1 MNKIIFMLFGM
12 WYIGGIQAQ
21 SPVERA
27 IVLGSEGRWEA
38 AYAVL
43 QPALQ
48 SSHQQD
54 PHAWYIM
61 GFVQKERYKASH
73 ALDGDNP
80 ERLAAVQAF
89 QRCRQLAPQSSDAK
103 MAGVALE
110 YLAESFYQDAH
121 ARIAR
126 FEVGDDQDVLGLLRR
141 YESVWSD
148 LHADAEFTDQ
158 EFDLYH
164 RLAEANSGFLDLSL
178 ALDESVRRGAF
189 EQAVAHYEAAERL
202 RPEDER
208 TQYNLAVTWYN
219 EGVRKLRGINSQT
232 TFTQL
237 MQVQASCVEHYRA
250 ALEPMEAAYAL
261 NSRKA
266 STVNGLMLVHRAL
279 EQRDKSERFKR
290 ELEALR

>member
-1 MNKIIFMLFGM
+1 MLCGM
-12 WYIGGIQAQ
+12 CYAGLLQAQ

-27 IVLGSEGRWEA
+27 IVLGSEGRWNA
-38 AYAVL
+38 AYEIL

-54 PHAWYIM
+54 AHAWYIM
-61 GFVQKERYKASH
+61 GFVQKERYKASR
-73 ALDGDNP
+73 ALEAENP

-89 QRCRQLAPQSSDAK
+89 QRCRQLAPLSSDAK

-121 ARIAR
+121 ARIAQ
-126 FEVGDDQDVLGLLRR
+126 FQIGEDQEVLGLLRR

-148 LHADAEFTDQ
+148 LHEDAEFTDQ

-178 ALDESVRRGAF
+178 ALEERVRRGAF
-189 EQAVAHYEAAERL
+189 EQAVAHYQAAERL
-202 RPEDER
+202 RPNDER
-208 TQYNLAVTWYN
+208 TQFNLAVTWYN
-219 EGVRKLRGINSQT
+219 EGVRKIRGIHSQMT
-232 TFTQL
+232 LPQL
-237 MQVQASCVEHYRA
+237 MQVQAACVEHFRA
-250 ALEPMEAAYAL
+250 ALQPMEAAYAL
-261 NSRKA
+261 NSNKA
-266 STVNGLMLVHRAL
+266 STVNGLMIMHRAL
-279 EQRDKSERFKR
+279 EQRDESERFKR